1 MRRKS
6 WKRILS
12 AVLASAMI
20 FTAAPTN
27 LSLIAQATE
36 DAAEEQL
43 SDEEELA
50 VGVNAESDNQT
61 DSEAGTEETD
71 KSAVGGGINQYNT
84 SEGSGDEADDVSR
97 DNQTNDETSEADT
110 SDSGKTSNV
119 VTPLADDTYSGPTI
133 DYNPSSDD
141 PGAVTFYFPTK
152 AHDGTDVNTV
162 SVKGGWVSDWSDL
175 VSLSKEELDELWSV
189 TIPTS
194 KLGKSTSIEYGF
206 EYNNLASNWNNDYA
220 NPRNGATSNSVIHRN
235 PEVDDSGDITLY
247 YYPEHG
253 AYPDNVTVKY
263 RQKDTTD
270 YKDATMS
277 LDSVDT
283 AVYSVKLDNLD
294 NGDYEYYFDV
304 AGTTV
309 QDTNNAKQGEFTK
322 ATYAQPDPNVK
333 SPVIEGN
340 KVTFYYYGPTA
351 SSVQLAGTMTG
362 WGDGALGMTLNHD
375 TGYWSITLELEP
387 EWHEYKYIVNSKW
400 INDDLNEKKAGNGNS
415 YFIIAGLRGAE
426 VNAKRGSKTQ
436 LPDTL
441 ELWDADS
448 EKKSDVA
455 VTYALSEETS
465 AADYADSIKLAQEDE
480 GVTTLSVGNLP
491 VTVEKFTLTATD
503 GSSNTATITV
513 NVVDMESPV
522 IEDGMVTFNYQNA
535 EAERVQLAGNMNGWD
550 KDDIN
555 SAMTLDSETG
565 CWTIQVPLGP
575 GWYEYK
581 YVVYYAG
588 SGEPSWVSD
597 PLNNKVLDGGNSYF
611 VIAGLANAE
620 ANVKRDGKTQLP
632 TKLELWDAEAKSSTD
647 KTDTEVTYT
656 LSEET
661 SGADYADKI
670 TLTTEE
676 KDGTTVTTLSVGNL
690 PDMVGTFTLT
700 ASDGNNHTSTVTV
713 TVVDAVYTYTIYYYD
728 PNPDHI
734 STDASALWIWETDGA
749 GGSDYEFSS
758 LEELSDGNTWLKA
771 TVEVPYTKLSLIPK
785 SYGHDVWT
793 WQDGNGKTFVN
804 KDAAEEVTLYTVYDD
819 QTIYTELP
827 EIKIAEPRY
836 LVVEYTRE
844 TKKDADWQFYT
855 WNSGFGSD
863 VWVPFKAAEDGTLI
877 AKVPVKQGVESI
889 SFCLARD
896 ENGEHWAEKDGND
909 YLCPVPADQNV
920 VKVKIKEGQGIVYT
934 YPYNTGYEIET
945 SDGKINFYYR
955 DDEVFLEGSE
965 GGYEAVTLDVIV
977 PASDEQESSTV
988 EETMTYDAEEQRYE
1002 YVLNGLIP
1010 GDHYYRY
1017 GTKKDA
1023 EPAVEYVLDKFND
1036 LTKTVNGTEYSV
1048 LEYDLLDLS
1057 LDVSMQ
1063 NPTMDYND
1071 NNVLTIKVSA
1081 ADSEGNEIEDVSSQ
1095 NIISSATV
1103 DLSAVG
1109 GGITQID
1116 PELLEIAIAVKEGTP
1131 AGAKALPI
1139 TVYDKYSNVYE
1150 AEAKVTVVNR
1160 SKGSDFDWDEAVIY
1174 FTVTDRFFD
1183 GNSFNNNPGYDT
1195 GATGGSNYH
1204 GGDFAGLTQKLDYL
1218 QDLGINTIWITPIVA
1233 NDMADGLSTDVAG
1246 MKSWG
1251 YHGYWASDFEKLDSH
1266 LGTEQEF
1273 KALLDA
1279 AHARGIKI
1287 MVDVVLNHSGYDQE
1301 DYFNNLL
1308 KDEDGNS
1315 IPMIRTADQMVSGSD
1330 QKYSLSGL
1338 PDFLT
1343 ENKEVRELLVE
1354 WQSNWISKYDI
1365 DYYRVDTVKHVDD
1378 TTWSA
1383 FKNALTLINPD
1394 FKMIGEWAGAG
1405 YATDTGMLRTGRMDS
1420 LLDFDFN
1427 DQATAF
1433 VTGNISGTESFM
1445 VSRNGAIDNTAT
1457 LGAFL
1462 GSHDEIGFVQN
1473 LIDEKKLSQEQAS
1486 SLALVAA
1493 SLQLT
1498 AKGQVVIYYG
1508 EEIGMTGENNYPYQ
1522 TNRYDFDWS
1531 QTTGDNATLSHYKT
1545 MLLIR
1550 NMYPEVFAKGT
1561 RTTISADDAN
1571 GLDVFAKSY
1580 GGTTVTVALNI
1591 KDQAQQYTLS
1601 GLTEGAELVDYYSGI
1616 TYTADDSGNITIN
1629 VPAAADGG
1637 TVVLGTERINANL
1650 PEGTGLQIRNIPD
1663 QTYTGKNITL
1673 SGAALQVFNGTTK
1686 LTAGVDYTV
1695 SYKNNRAVGP
1705 ATVTITGKGNFS
1717 QKIAEQFNIV
1727 AKNIA
1732 EADVEITFN
1741 EYVIAN
1747 NKKQKPL
1754 TKISY
1759 NGSKLGTKDYSVE
1772 YYQLDENGS
1781 RDPEA
1786 AALDGVTVVGD
1797 YEMVIAGRRNFTGK
1811 VTKNIHVKATGTQ
1824 MSKTKITVKGL
1835 TKNAIA
1841 YTGNKIKPEVEVK
1854 KGSETLVKDTHYTVA
1869 YVDNVNVGTAKVIVT
1884 GNPDQGY
1891 YGSVTKT
1898 FKITGEALSSK
1909 AKVDTSKWQSTVEF
1923 DFAKGN
1929 ATQPNPVLLLK
1940 SDDSVLTRG
1949 KDYTVSYSKNTKPG
1963 TATVIFT
1970 GKGKY
1975 TGTVK
1980 KTFKVKA
1987 IALTQSAV
1995 DDGLLKITV
2004 NETAPYSKKG
2014 AQASVT
2020 VTYKNIQ
2027 MTAGK
2032 DYTVTYSNNKAVTTE
2047 STASNKLPSVSIK
2060 GKGSFSGTL
2069 SNVAKFTIVKAD
2081 LNTTTL
2087 TVADAVW
2094 ADKAGK
2100 FMSKPV
2106 VAEPGGSKLVSGK
2119 DYTVKYYV
2127 EDADK
2132 NKTEVTKDDKLAVD
2146 TTVMVEV
2153 AAGEQSN
2160 YTGTQSGEYKVVPAS
2175 IAKASVTVANKTY
2188 TGKEITLSESDFT
2201 KVKVGGKNLT
2211 FGVDYEIVPGSYR
2224 NNINKGNATV
2234 TIRGIGVNYGGEKT
2248 VKFKIVPFA
2257 LKWWWN

>member
-50 VGVNAESDNQT
+50 VGVNEESDNQT

-97 DNQTNDETSEADT
+97 DNQTNDETSEAGT

-119 VTPLADDTYSGPTI
+119 VTPLADGTYSGPTI
-133 DYNPSSDD
+133 DYDPSSDD
-141 PGAVTFYFPTK
+141 PGAVTFYYPYT
-152 AHDGTDVNTV
+152 TDEVLL
-162 SVKGGWVSDWSDL
+162 KGGWDPSWNVKFTMESNGEDNL
-175 VSLSKEELDELWSV
+175 LSY
-189 TIPTS
+189 TIPTETLT
-194 KLGKSTSIEYGF
+194 KTSGSVEYGF
-206 EYNNLASNWNNDYA
+206 EPNGGWSNDNA
-220 NPRNGATSNSVIHRN
+220 NPHTGGNSRIYRN
-235 PEVDDSGDITLY
+235 PIVDDSGDITLY
-247 YYPEHG
+247 YYPKHG
-253 AYPDNVTVKY
+253 TYPDSVTVKY
-263 RQKDTTD
+263 RRKDTTD
-270 YKDATMS
+270 YKDAPMS

-304 AGTTV
+304 DGTTV

-322 ATYAQPDPNVK
+322 ATYAAEDPNVD
-333 SPVIEGN
+333 SPVIEEDG
-340 KVTFYYYGPTA
+340 KVTFYYYGPTKN
-351 SSVQLAGTMTG
+351 SVQLAGTMTG
-362 WGDGALGMTLNHD
+362 WGDGALDMTLNSD
-375 TGYWSITLELEP
+375 TGYWSVTVELGP
-387 EWHEYKYIVNSKW
+387 EWHEYKFIVNSNW
-400 INDDLNEKKAGNGNS
+400 ILDPLNEKVAENGNN
-415 YFIIAGLRGAE
+415 YFVIAGLKGATAD
-426 VNAKRGSKTQ
+426 VKRGGKTE
-436 LPDTL
+436 LPTELDLWSADT
-441 ELWDADS
+441 EKS
-448 EKKSDVA
+448 ESVA

-465 AADYADSIKLAQEDE
+465 AAE
-480 GVTTLSVGNLP
+480 
-491 VTVEKFTLTATD
+491 
-503 GSSNTATITV
+503 
-513 NVVDMESPV
+513 
-522 IEDGMVTFNYQNA
+522 
-535 EAERVQLAGNMNGWD
+535 
-550 KDDIN
+550 
-555 SAMTLDSETG
+555 
-565 CWTIQVPLGP
+565 
-575 GWYEYK
+575 
-581 YVVYYAG
+581 
-588 SGEPSWVSD
+588 
-597 PLNNKVLDGGNSYF
+597 
-611 VIAGLANAE
+611 
-620 ANVKRDGKTQLP
+620 
-632 TKLELWDAEAKSSTD
+632 
-647 KTDTEVTYT
+647 
-656 LSEET
+656 
-661 SGADYADKI
+661 YADKI
-670 TLTTEE
+670 TLPTEE
-676 KDGTTVTTLSVGNL
+676 KDGKTVTTLSVASDL
-690 PDMVGTFTLT
+690 PDTVETFTLT
-700 ASDGNNHTSTVTV
+700 ASNGDNKATVTI
-713 TVVDAVYTYTIYYYD
+713 TLVDAVYKYTIYYYD
-728 PNPDHI
+728 PDPEHM
-734 STDASALWIWETDGA
+734 STDASALWVWQTGGA
-749 GGSDYEFSS
+749 GATDQTKFDGT
-758 LEELSDGNTWLKA
+758 EELSDGNEWLKA
-771 TVEVPYTKLSLIPK
+771 TVEVPYTNLSIIPK
-785 SYGHDVWT
+785 AYGSWE

-804 KDAAEEVTLYTVYDD
+804 TDGKDEITLYTVYDD
-819 QTIYTELP
+819 PVIYTELP

-844 TKKDADWQFYT
+844 TEKDADWHFYT

-863 VWVPFKAAEDGTLI
+863 VWVPFEAAEDGTLI
-877 AKVPVKQGVESI
+877 AKVPVKQRLESI
-889 SFCLARD
+889 SFCLERD

-909 YLCPVPADQNV
+909 YLCPMPVDQNV
-920 VKVKIKEGQGIVYT
+920 VKVKIEEGKGIVYT
-934 YPYNTGYEIET
+934 YPYNTGYEIEA

-955 DDEVFLEGSE
+955 DDEAFLEGSD
-965 GGYEAVTLDVIV
+965 GGYETVTLDVIV
-977 PASDEQESSTV
+977 PETDEQESSTLNKA
-988 EETMTYDAEEQRYE
+988 MTYDAEEQRYE
-1002 YVLNGLIP
+1002 YVLEQLTP
-1010 GDHYYRY
+1010 GDYYYRY
-1017 GTKKDA
+1017 VRRKDA
-1023 EPAVEYVLDKFND
+1023 ESDVEYVLDKFND
-1036 LTKTVNGTEYSV
+1036 QTEKVGETEYSV
-1048 LEYDLLDLS
+1048 LKYELLGLNM
-1057 LDVSMQ
+1057 DVSMQ

-1071 NNVLTIKVSA
+1071 NNVLTVKISA
-1081 ADSEGNEIEDVSSQ
+1081 KDSEGNEIEDILSQ

-1116 PELLEIAIAVKEGTP
+1116 PELLEIAIAVKEGTS
-1131 AGAKALPI
+1131 AGEKTLPI
-1139 TVYDKYSNVYE
+1139 KIYDVYNNVYE
-1150 AEAKVTVVNR
+1150 ASAKVTVVNR

-1195 GATGGSNYH
+1195 GATGGSSYH

-1686 LTAGVDYTV
+1686 LTAGKDYTV
-1695 SYKNNRAVGP
+1695 SYKNNKAVGS
-1705 ATVTITGKGNFS
+1705 ATVTISGKGNFS

-1732 EADVEITFN
+1732 EADVEITYS

-1797 YEMVIAGRRNFTGK
+1797 YEMVIEGRRNFTGT
-1811 VTKNIHVKATGTQ
+1811 VIKNIHVKATGTQ

-1940 SDDSVLTRG
+1940 SDESALTKG

-2004 NETAPYSKKG
+2004 NGPVPYSKKG

-2132 NKTEVTKDDKLAVD
+2132 NKVEVTKDDKLAVD